1 MNKNIEIFIK
11 ILQYLNIHNLI
22 SFALHINMWRALFLF
37 LLNTYYNIIYT
48 PPTLGD
54 EMGSKKN
61 DDLNNDS
68 PVIFSYYAKIR
79 GILII
84 TIMCIYHIILYHDL
98 PISLF
103 DCMMMLWSTI
113 GLTISLWAYYEMG
126 RLYTFNIGIR
136 GETNNDPNTKH
147 KIIRSGPYKFVA
159 HPGYTGQIMFLSGII
174 LFCRLPYVAL
184 VSIILFIMYQYYNRI
199 TSEEL
204 MLKKHFGEE
213 YSKFLLEKGR
223 KRLIP
228 FIY

>member
-1 MNKNIEIFIK
+1 
-11 ILQYLNIHNLI
+11 
-22 SFALHINMWRALFLF
+22 
-37 LLNTYYNIIYT
+37 
-48 PPTLGD
+48 
-54 EMGSKKN
+54 MGSKKN

-174 LFCRLPYVAL
+174 LFCREKTCWCG
-184 VSIILFIMYQYYNRI
+184 SSDYYIEGR
-199 TSEEL
+199 
-204 MLKKHFGEE
+204 
-213 YSKFLLEKGR
+213 EKYFHIYWSR
-223 KRLIP
+223 CQINKR
-228 FIY
+228 